1 MVYSE
6 EMDPAEQAPTP
17 AARVRARAR
26 VALERARARAERLWR
41 EQRPLVLAGAAGL
54 ALVLAVSALV
64 WGRCGLAGCPNV
76 DRLRAYQPGKASRL
90 LDRHGRA
97 FADLRPV
104 EGATVPLRL
113 IPKHVRDAFLAV
125 EDQRFYA
132 HGGVDWRRVVGAAL
146 ANVRRGGIEQGFSTV
161 TMQLARNVFP
171 DRIRARERTLPR
183 KLLEVRVAYEIE
195 DRFDKDEILE
205 LYLSHIYFGN
215 GARGVEAAARHYFG
229 TSASRLTLSQAALL
243 AALIR
248 GPSRYDPRRFP
259 DRARER
265 RDLVLTLME
274 QQERVPAA
282 TATAA
287 RTMPLGVVRRRA
299 PATAEAGLAPYFA
312 EEVRRQLE
320 DRLGERLYDET
331 LTITTTLDAGLQR
344 AAESELERQLRAVE
358 TGALGAFR
366 GPRYSASAAPPATA
380 ADSGT
385 PYLQGAVV
393 SLEVGSGDVLAWV
406 GGRDFHQS
414 RFDRVKSSRRQVG
427 SAFKPF
433 VYAAALRHGH
443 YLSER
448 LSDEPIQVRLG
459 GNRVWEPQNFDQE
472 YDGEVTMRD
481 ALARSKNIPTVRLAS
496 AVGLKEVAKAAHEAG
511 IRSDIDETPAMPL
524 GTVAVSPLEL
534 ATAYAA
540 FAGLGQVAAPRFLL
554 RIAAEDGREIFAA
567 PAPRVEHVLDEG
579 IAFLITNVLQEAI
592 ERGTGTAVRTSGFE
606 ATAAGKTGTTN
617 DATDTW
623 FVGYTPR
630 LVAAVWMG
638 FDEPR
643 PIMGLATGGR
653 LAAPVWGR
661 MMVRAPDALR
671 ADATWP
677 APSTVVQAWIDPQS
691 GRPLSE
697 GCRPYDGDALRELF
711 LRTALPE
718 AICPDQGQVTLAD
731 AYPAPSDED
740 EARDL
745 EPWPDDMR
753 SGSHPAPP
761 PEYEEAETWRRAR
774 EQAREDAERAWR
786 EARKEYE
793 RQLKEWR
800 KEQKRRRRGRDE

>member
-1 MVYSE
+1 MVYSK
-6 EMDPAEQAPTP
+6 EMDQPDLPPPPPT
-17 AARVRARAR
+17 AGTRARIG
-26 VALERARARAERLWR
+26 LDHARALGARLWR
-41 EQRPLVLAGAAGL
+41 DHGPIVVGAAATL
-54 ALVLAVSALV
+54 AIVLAVGGLF
-64 WGRCGLAGCPNV
+64 WGRCGGAGCPNV
-76 DRLRAYQPGKASRL
+76 DRLRSYQPGKASRL
-90 LDRHGRA
+90 LDRHGRL

-125 EDQRFYA
+125 EDQRFYS
-132 HGGVDWRRVVGAAL
+132 HGGVDWRRVAGAAL
-146 ANVRRGGIEQGFSTV
+146 ANLRRGGVDQGFSTV

-171 DRIRARERTLPR
+171 DRIRARERTLAR
-183 KLLEVRVAYEIE
+183 KILEVRVAYEIE

-243 AALIR
+243 AGLIR
-248 GPSRYDPRRFP
+248 GPSRYDPRRYP

-274 QQERVPAA
+274 RQGRVAAA

-299 PATAEAGLAPYFA
+299 TAAGDAGLAPYFT

-331 LTITTTLDAGLQR
+331 LSVTTTLDAGLQR
-344 AAESELERQLRAVE
+344 AAEEELQRQLRAVE
-358 TGALGAFR
+358 TGALGRFT
-366 GPRYSASAAPPATA
+366 GPRYAATA
-380 ADSGT
+380 QPTDNGT
-385 PYLQGAVV
+385 PYLQGALVAE
-393 SLEVGSGDVLAWV
+393 EVGSGDVLAWI

-448 LSDEPIQVRLG
+448 LSDEPMEVHLG
-459 GNRVWEPQNFDQE
+459 GNRVWAPQNFDQE

-496 AVGLKEVAKAAHEAG
+496 AVGLAEVAKAAREAG

-534 ATAYAA
+534 TTAYAA
-540 FAGLGQVAAPRFLL
+540 FAGLGEVAAPRTIL
-554 RIAAEDGREIFAA
+554 RIAAEDGTEIDAA
-567 PAPRVEHVLDEG
+567 PAPRVERVMDAG

-661 MMVRAPDALR
+661 MMTRAPESLTTTS
-671 ADATWP
+671 TWP
-677 APSTVVQAWIDPQS
+677 APPTVLQAWIDPPS
-691 GRPLSE
+691 GLPLSE

-711 LRTALPE
+711 LRAALPK
-718 AICPDQGQVTLAD
+718 AVCPDRGEVTLAD

-740 EARDL
+740 QARDSD
-745 EPWPDDMR
+745 PWPEDMR

-774 EQAREDAERAWR
+774 EQAREEAERAWR

-793 RQLKEWR
+793 RQLEQWR
-800 KEQKRRRRGRDE
+800 KEQRKRRRERDE

>member
-1 MVYSE
+1 MVYSK
-6 EMDPAEQAPTP
+6 EMD
-17 AARVRARAR
+17 ARERARILLDRARAL
-26 VALERARARAERLWR
+26 ALRLWR
-41 EQRPLVLAGAAGL
+41 EQRPLVLWGGAGL
-54 ALVLAVSALV
+54 VFVLGIAGVA
-64 WGRCGLAGCPNV
+64 WGRCGILGCPNV

-90 LDRHGRA
+90 LDRHGRV

-113 IPKHVRDAFLAV
+113 IPKQVRDAFLAV
-125 EDQRFYA
+125 EDQRFYE
-132 HGGVDWRRVVGAAL
+132 HDGVDWRRVVGAAL
-146 ANVRRGGIEQGFSTV
+146 ANLRSGGIAQGFSTV

-229 TSASRLTLSQAALL
+229 TTASRLTLSQAALL
-243 AALIR
+243 AGLIR
-248 GPSRYDPRRFP
+248 GPSRYDPRRYP

-274 QQERVPAA
+274 RQGRVPAA

-287 RTMPLGVVRRRA
+287 RTMPLGVVRRRSGTSA
-299 PATAEAGLAPYFA
+299 DAGLAPYFV

-331 LTITTTLDAGLQR
+331 LTVTTTLDVTLQR

-358 TGALGAFR
+358 SGALGRFH
-366 GPRYSASAAPPATA
+366 GPRFAVAAPAATA
-380 ADSGT
+380 ALEGGT

-393 SLEVGSGDVLAWV
+393 ALEVGRGDVLSWV

-459 GNRVWEPQNFDQE
+459 GNRVWEPQNFDEE

-496 AVGLKEVAKAAHEAG
+496 AVGLREVAKVAREAG

-540 FAGLGQVAAPRFLL
+540 FAGLGEVAAPRMVL
-554 RIAAEDGREIFAA
+554 RISAEDGTEIWSA
-567 PAPRVEHVLDEG
+567 PAPRAERVMDEG
-579 IAFLITNVLQEAI
+579 VAFLITNVLQEAV
-592 ERGTGTAVRTSGFE
+592 ERGTGTAVRASGFD

-617 DATDTW
+617 EATDTW

-661 MMVRAPDALR
+661 MMVRAPDDLSTR
-671 ADATWP
+671 ASWP
-677 APSTVVQAWIDPQS
+677 APSTVVQAWIDPGS
-691 GRPLSE
+691 GLPLSE

-711 LRTALPE
+711 LRAAMPK
-718 AICPDQGQVTLAD
+718 AVCPDQGEVTMAD

-745 EPWPDDMR
+745 DPWPEDMR